1 MPFAPLPRANV
12 AARLAARIRE
22 RILGGALTPGVALPA
37 ERELASQFGVNR
49 SSVREA
55 LRQLEAS
62 GLVQTRHGGGTRV
75 ADFLAAAGLQLLPFL
90 LAPGGRVDR
99 KMLAELLEVRTELLC
114 FTAALAAERRT
125 PAQADLLDAACA
137 RLVAA
142 QSAAEAQL
150 ADWALYE
157 ALTAATGNRVLS
169 LVCRASGQ
177 VYVEHARHFAG
188 LYRRRPVP
196 AAPLRALSVALQKQ
210 RPMAARRAMAAHV
223 AHQLAEEA

>member
-1 MPFAPLPRANV
+1 MPFSPLPRANV
-12 AARLAARIRE
+12 ASQLAAKIRE
-22 RILGGALTPGVALPA
+22 RILGGALTPGVSLPA

-99 KMLAELLEVRTELLC
+99 KMLAELLEVRSELLC

-125 PAQADLLDAACA
+125 IPQLEALEAACE
-137 RLVAA
+137 RLQTAGT
-142 QSAAEAQL
+142 AAEAQA

-157 ALTAATGNRVLS
+157 ALTEATGNRVLS
-169 LVCRASGQ
+169 LVCRASGR
-177 VYVEHARHFAG
+177 VYVEHARHFSA
-188 LYRRRPVP
+188 LYRRLPVAP
-196 AAPLRALSVALQKQ
+196 APLRALRTALQKQ
-210 RPMAARRAMAAHV
+210 RPEAARRAMASHV
-223 AHQLAEEA
+223 ALQLSEER